1 MCGSHRIAVIIEDGD
16 VAHNWWSGYCFVI
29 LSVMNAST
37 ALSTSVTSYPA
48 ISAS

>member
-1 MCGSHRIAVIIEDGD
+1 VVLIALIRQGGN
-16 VAHNWWSGYCFVI
+16 VAHNWWSGYCLVI

-48 ISAS
+48 VSAS